1 MEILQNILTP
11 SELPMMCLLISDVI
25 LNVKI
30 GDKVGTD
37 ILIGIGICQGDCL
50 SALLFILYLTYAIK
64 PIPKNRYPEDYH
76 QTLWSALDWIVDS
89 DKLQT
94 EIDPKYADDI
104 TFIRFEEAKINQVER
119 AVPTMLCEEGLYINQ
134 GKTEKYHMSKCSYTK
149 WKSCKYL
156 GSLIGTEEDF
166 KRRKGLTHG
175 NYHALESI

>member
-11 SELPMMCLLISDVI
+11 SELPMMCLLINDVI

-76 QTLWSALDWIVDS
+76 QTLWSALDWIVD
-89 DKLQT
+89 
-94 EIDPKYADDI
+94 
-104 TFIRFEEAKINQVER
+104 R
-119 AVPTMLCEEGLYINQ
+119 ANFRL
-134 GKTEKYHMSKCSYTK
+134 K
-149 WKSCKYL
+149 
-156 GSLIGTEEDF
+156 
-166 KRRKGLTHG
+166 
-175 NYHALESI
+175 